1 MVIHTAVSVNQDN
14 PLNIIHG
21 VPGAPQGACCSGVLA
36 HYSWV
41 TGFHLPEDYRKQKCE
56 PDDAMV
62 EHPAQ
67 VKSTLSSGG
76 YLGFE
81 LRCYELVPNSG
92 FFLY

>member
-1 MVIHTAVSVNQDN
+1 MSWVPSARGLNKSVN
-14 PLNIIHG
+14 LTM
-21 VPGAPQGACCSGVLA
+21 L
-36 HYSWV
+36 
-41 TGFHLPEDYRKQKCE
+41 
-56 PDDAMV
+56 MV

-67 VKSTLSSGG
+67 VKSTLSGG

>member
-1 MVIHTAVSVNQDN
+1 MYVNQDKPFN
-14 PLNIIHG
+14 NSPTECQELRKG
-21 VPGAPQGACCSGVLA
+21 PAAPE
-36 HYSWV
+36 SWV
-41 TGFHLPEDYRKQKCE
+41 PSARGLNKSANLTML
-56 PDDAMV
+56 MV